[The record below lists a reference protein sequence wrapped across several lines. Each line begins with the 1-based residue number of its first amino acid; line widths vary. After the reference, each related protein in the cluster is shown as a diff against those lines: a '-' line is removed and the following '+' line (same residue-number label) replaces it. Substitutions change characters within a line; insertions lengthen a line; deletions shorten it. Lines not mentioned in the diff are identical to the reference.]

1 MPLLFW
7 ANGRG
12 DAMAAPFVPAT
23 ANTYYCPLNTHCIEI
38 FLYLDRD
45 CLFLSLSLLLL
56 SGLIWNTEVE
66 YSRTESLLCGHSLR
80 RLPLVYDVVRS
91 SINNHYIYRY
101 FGQSL
106 HFTAKF
112 FEQ

>member
-12 DAMAAPFVPAT
+12 DATAAPFVPVT
-23 ANTYYCPLNTHCIEI
+23 AHTYYCPLRTYCIEI

-56 SGLIWNTEVE
+56 SGLIWNTEVVAVE
-66 YSRTESLLCGHSLR
+66 QNLFYVVTLSDGH
-80 RLPLVYDVVRS
+80 LPLT
-91 SINNHYIYRY
+91 I
-101 FGQSL
+101 
-106 HFTAKF
+106 
-112 FEQ
+112 